1 MKNQNQT
8 PTRRAAAF
16 TLIELLVV
24 IAVIAILAALIFPA
38 FTGIKKNQK
47 IKLAQAELAQLE
59 TAIEA
64 YKAKRGTYPP
74 DNPGNFVTNQLFFEL
89 KGTVLTNLG
98 GQLTYVTL
106 DGSGQIPVSVA
117 AFQSA
122 YGTTTGVR
130 GFVNSSASAK
140 GDDEKAAA
148 QNFLTNLKPGQSG
161 APDMTVSAV
170 IKVLSCSVRLEEAPY
185 PMPNSDPVGLNPWRY
200 VSTKPTNNVNSYDLW
215 VDLVIGG
222 KNYRVSNWSNKP

>member
-8 PTRRAAAF
+8 LKQCGPAF

-38 FTGIKKNQK
+38 FSGIKKNQK

-74 DNPGNFVTNQLFFEL
+74 DNPNSALINPLFFEL
-89 KGTVLTNLG
+89 KGTIRSAG
-98 GQLTYVTL
+98 GDYKTL
-106 DGSGQIPVSVA
+106 DGSGEIKASEFSGFYSNPA
-117 AFQSA
+117 L
-122 YGTTTGVR
+122 T

-148 QNFLTNLKPGQSG
+148 QNFLPDLKPGQSG
-161 APDMTVSAV
+161 APNVALMPN
-170 IKVLSCSVRLEEAPY
+170 IKVLSSSVRVDEPANY
-185 PMPNSDPVGLNPWRY
+185 PVVGSDPAGLNPWRY

-222 KNYRVSNWSNKP
+222 KTNRVSNWSNRP